1 MIGSNLK
8 IIFSEI
14 IKGYSKKNIN
24 GTGTLFFKHINNQD
38 SAEID
43 IYNQQFLEKAKSM
56 GLPTHQEQE
65 EYLIK
70 EGLWEE
76 SKNKKISELKKF
88 ILNLK
93 STKSKL
99 FLKSQL
105 DQIGAEIDK
114 NETELK
120 ALEMDKKALI
130 GFTAEEYTA
139 KKINEY
145 YMYMSLYKSEDLKD
159 KFFSEVDYEELDNK
173 DIVNLIKN
181 YNEVND
187 KFNDLNLKKISLAG
201 YFSNIFYLSQD
212 DPYIFYGKPLVELSF
227 YQIELFSYGRYFK
240 NIIQNA
246 KTRPPDYLTQD
257 PDKLIE
263 WFEGSK
269 NVEEVLNKNSKI
281 SQKDNIATSIV
292 GATTEDLKRLG
303 IKEEKDTSNTID
315 LAKEA
320 SKKGGKLDMQDLIKL
335 HGL

>member
-1 MIGSNLK
+1 MIGANLK

-24 GTGTLFFKHINNQD
+24 GIGTLFFKHINNQD

-56 GLPTHQEQE
+56 GLPTAQEQE

-88 ILNLK
+88 VLSLK

-99 FLKSQL
+99 FLKAQL
-105 DQIGAEIDK
+105 DQISAEIDK
-114 NETELK
+114 NEAELK
-120 ALEMDKKALI
+120 ALEMEKKDLI

-145 YMYMSLYKSEDLKD
+145 YMYVSLYKSEDLKD
-159 KFFSEVDYEELDNK
+159 KFFSELDYEELDNK
-173 DIVNLIKN
+173 EIVNLIKN

-187 KFNDLNLKKISLAG
+187 KFNDSNLKKISLAG
-201 YFSNIFYLSQD
+201 YFSNIFYLSKD
-212 DPYIFYGKPLVELSF
+212 DPYVFYGKPLVELSF

-246 KTRPPDYLTQD
+246 KTRPPDYLMQD

-269 NVEEVLNKNSKI
+269 NVEEVLNKNTKM